1 MEHYEICSYAMPGYR
16 CRHNQVYW
24 DGLPYHA
31 FGLGATSL
39 LDRQRFARPRKMG
52 AYKSWVAE
60 FEASGRQI
68 PGAATDVA
76 DVEDELLDLV
86 MLRLRLADGLDLAS
100 VAARYGNHTAEQVH
114 KSLRKHIERGLVQ
127 EAGHV
132 VRLQDPQG
140 FLFSNDIISDVFLAL
155 DRV

>member
-1 MEHYEICSYAMPGYR
+1 MPYGEGDDFVTTFGDTFHHSRRNVRFEWGMQLSDRSFSALSLHCPLKESYDLLSYSFLKPG
-16 CRHNQVYW
+16 
-24 DGLPYHA
+24 
-31 FGLGATSL
+31 S
-39 LDRQRFARPRKMG
+39 
-52 AYKSWVAE
+52 SW
-60 FEASGRQI
+60 FT
-68 PGAATDVA
+68 GAATDVA